1 MNKAIALIQLARTNI
16 YVAVATAIISV
27 IWGLNWTGTT
37 QELIRQDNFFRE
49 GCVEVSVEGISENS
63 LRDAEDDSKKKA
75 MEKANGLF
83 IKYQR
88 SHKEKN
94 KTTMDDDKS
103 GFKNSQ
109 EDEDDLLMTGDSD
122 FVSIDYLERTKK
134 EDGLYHVKIKAV
146 VKLRPVSESEVSPR
160 RNNR

>member
-27 IWGLNWTGTT
+27 MWGLSWTGAT

-103 GFKNSQ
+103 GYQNSQ
-109 EDEDDLLMTGDSD
+109 EDEDDLLMSGDSD
-122 FVSIDYLERTKK
+122 FVSIDYLERKK
-134 EDGLYHVKIKAV
+134 KDGLYYVKIKAV
-146 VKLRPVSESEVSPR
+146 VKLKEE
-160 RNNR
+160 